1 MEYNSSSRHI
11 IVKFFH
17 CDSHVLTDRKLIK
30 LYTREACKQLNI
42 SKIKNSF
49 FPYNF
54 FGLTL
59 VIILDKGEMILIT
72 DPVNNSVTIDLFIDR
87 IDINSYSAFRYLN
100 KLFKSKNCE
109 MNEIVTLPCYVEPQG
124 SFIKNLRWKSSCYNP
139 VISILGSSGGVAKAI
154 LSILNKSCEDTN
166 DPIYDF
172 ISSCKLH
179 LVDSKQ
185 KNIQYYETRFHN
197 LKDKIT
203 LYEFD
208 LNNTS
213 RFTEHLKETK
223 TSIVIDIS
231 FADTVDMLKC
241 CDSLGIIYI
250 NSALESL
257 SVDENEYFEG
267 FPLQERY
274 AVFESH
280 RDEFKNT
287 SAIIC
292 SGMNPGVVQWMAI
305 NLMNKYPDRLPKAC
319 YIIEEDTSF
328 YEDESFADKN
338 TIYTTWSPICF
349 LDEAIYSY
357 PTFIKKHHS
366 LFLYKEVYEIEF
378 KVSLGEKT
386 FYGCLMP
393 HEEALTLGK
402 MYDMETGF
410 IYKVNDHTTN
420 LIKENLKDVNVLW
433 NKPMK
438 VLDPEDAPLKGE
450 DLVGIL
456 LVYEDR
462 EAYIYNVLNN
472 KEAYEKYKTNAT
484 YLQVASG
491 VYGALSTILLDDI
504 PQGIYYVDELLV
516 NTKSNYGKY
525 LSYHLD
531 KFVIGENN
539 FSDGDLLNR
548 MRELHNKSL

>member
-1 MEYNSSSRHI
+1 MEYNPSSRHVL
-11 IVKFFH
+11 VKFYS
-17 CDSHVLTDRKLIK
+17 CDSHILTDRKLIK
-30 LYTREACKQLNI
+30 LYTRETSKKLNI
-42 SKIKNSF
+42 GKIKSSF

-59 VIILDKGEMILIT
+59 VIILDKGELILVT
-72 DPVNNSVTIDLFIDR
+72 DPVTKSITIDLFTDR

-100 KLFKSKNCE
+100 KILKSKNYE
-109 MNEIVTLPCYVEPQG
+109 INESINRPCQVESQD
-124 SFIKNLRWKSSCYNP
+124 SSIKNLRFKSSFCNP
-139 VISILGSSGGVAKAI
+139 VISILGSSGGVAKAV
-154 LSILNKSCEDTN
+154 LSILNRACEDIN
-166 DPIYDF
+166 DPIYNF
-172 ISSCKLH
+172 ISSCRLH
-179 LVDSKQ
+179 LIDSKQ
-185 KNIQYYETRFHN
+185 KDIQYYETRFPN
-197 LKDKIT
+197 LKDKLI

-274 AVFESH
+274 AIFESH

-305 NLMNKYPDRLPKAC
+305 SLMNKYSDTMPKAC
-319 YIIEEDTSF
+319 YIVEEDTSF
-328 YEDESFADKN
+328 YEDASLADKN

-357 PTFIKKHHS
+357 PSFVKKHHS
-366 LFLYKEVYEIEF
+366 LFLYKEVYEVDF
-378 KVSLGEKT
+378 KVSLGGKV

-410 IYKVNDHTTN
+410 IYKINDHTTN

-438 VLDPEDAPLKGE
+438 VLDPEDAPLKGA

-456 LVYEDR
+456 LVYEDK
-462 EAYIYNVLNN
+462 EAYIYNILNN

-491 VYGALSTILLDDI
+491 IYGALSTILLDDI
-504 PQGIYYVDELLV
+504 PKGIYYVDELLV
-516 NTKSNYGKY
+516 NTESNYGKY

-531 KFVIGENN
+531 KFVVGENN
-539 FSDGDLLNR
+539 FSDGDLFSR
-548 MRELHNKSL
+548 MK